1 MSQCSPVSPGAV
13 QPFAHR
19 LALMEFH
26 VVESLNP
33 PLGVAGDNAPYTLD
47 FRFQNRIAGL
57 DNDPPA
63 PDRAGQHPL
72 AGDVTDFR

>member
-1 MSQCSPVSPGAV
+1 M
-13 QPFAHR
+13 
-19 LALMEFH
+19 
-26 VVESLNP
+26 VESLNP